1 MGRASVHAH
10 RRHFE
15 PRFVLTTFHAL
26 LARAAVAAGA
36 ILLALFAAEPIVR
49 ALDHY
54 EILRPKLRST
64 RPEAVRAPVVDPL
77 RSHVAD
83 IPTAPGVDPSWYE
96 AEPARPPSHPLA
108 GLLAERAKQ
117 YPIDDHPAYFE
128 WNLAYLVKETCRGD
142 RPDLFGDVH
151 DFLYFE
157 PVDGRPYPTYRH
169 LRHFAPPSWFSAN
182 SFGWRGPDVALKRPS
197 DTIRIAFVG
206 ASTTIDPYAYP
217 FAHPELVGE
226 WLNRWA
232 RQRRLPYKFEVI
244 NAGRTGIDSRSIA
257 AIVRQELAPLD
268 PDLVIY
274 YEGANQFWPGKNI
287 RYRFGRFYS
296 KPQWTARR
304 RTVIEEYSA
313 LAQRAVGA
321 FDRLRGGDG
330 REPLKPVFQVD
341 WPAGLDEHDPQIDRP
356 DLPMD
361 LTNVVRSLDEARTA
375 VAPPHGELA
384 VASFTWLV
392 YDGLRLDLARDLNIF
407 RYLNDNYWPVTYSH
421 MRRMADFQN
430 RVFEKY
436 ARVHGLPYFDIA
448 GEYPRDPALFIDA
461 IHLTVPGVRLLGWL
475 YLQKLVPLI
484 EDRIR
489 SGQWPR
495 PAQPQ
500 PDVHPAF
507 AKPTQGPITFADLK
521 AMCAAR
527 GGA

>member
-1 MGRASVHAH
+1 MGRAGVHAH

-15 PRFVLTTFHAL
+15 SRSVLTTVHAL

-36 ILLALFAAEPIVR
+36 VLLALFAAEPIVR

-64 RPEAVRAPVVDPL
+64 RPEA
-77 RSHVAD
+77 
-83 IPTAPGVDPSWYE
+83 Y
-96 AEPARPPSHPLA
+96 ARPSSIPCAVMLRTFALRPVSTRRGTRRSRRGRRASPLA
-108 GLLAERAKQ
+108 GVLAERAKQ

-232 RQRRLPYKFEVI
+232 RQRGLPYKFEVI

-274 YEGANQFWPGKNI
+274 YEGANQFWPGQNI
-287 RYRFGRFYS
+287 RYRFGRLYP
-296 KPQWTARR
+296 KPRWAARQ
-304 RTVIEEYSA
+304 RTVIEE
-313 LAQRAVGA
+313 
-321 FDRLRGGDG
+321 
-330 REPLKPVFQVD
+330 
-341 WPAGLDEHDPQIDRP
+341 
-356 DLPMD
+356 
-361 LTNVVRSLDEARTA
+361 
-375 VAPPHGELA
+375 
-384 VASFTWLV
+384 
-392 YDGLRLDLARDLNIF
+392 
-407 RYLNDNYWPVTYSH
+407 
-421 MRRMADFQN
+421 
-430 RVFEKY
+430 
-436 ARVHGLPYFDIA
+436 
-448 GEYPRDPALFIDA
+448 
-461 IHLTVPGVRLLGWL
+461 
-475 YLQKLVPLI
+475 
-484 EDRIR
+484 
-489 SGQWPR
+489 
-495 PAQPQ
+495 
-500 PDVHPAF
+500 
-507 AKPTQGPITFADLK
+507 
-521 AMCAAR
+521 
-527 GGA
+527 